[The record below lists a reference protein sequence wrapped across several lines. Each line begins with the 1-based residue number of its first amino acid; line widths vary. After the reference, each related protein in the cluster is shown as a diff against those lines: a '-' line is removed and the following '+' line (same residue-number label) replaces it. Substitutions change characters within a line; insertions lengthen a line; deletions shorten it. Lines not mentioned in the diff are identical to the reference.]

1 MALTPPLAATVQ
13 RHAHAS
19 GLHALSA
26 ALGDLHRDVLRSSGD
41 ESTQVRLS
49 VVNIVAACNDAT
61 LTQRAADALVSIAA
75 RHPARALIVIG
86 NPDAESHIE
95 SDVSL
100 VDTGVGRQYME
111 LVRLDIGGEPAYHLA
126 SIVTPLLIPDIP
138 VHLWLVGAAPTTQAF
153 REEAVALCDRII
165 LDTGA
170 YADASETLQLVA
182 SKLDTYGAALSIGDI
197 AWQRIRPWREAVA
210 IAFDGGDVRPWL
222 RHVAGVEVVSAGATP
237 STDAWLFAGWLASR
251 LTAAES
257 AAPEIGVS
265 SIPSD
270 GIRPGDIVAVR
281 IRCEHAHHAARVR
294 LSRRGASLMTSI
306 DIDDG
311 VVTAATTAL
320 VESSEGELIALL
332 MSDAGHDPL
341 YGEAVARAT
350 SLSTAPEP

>member
-1 MALTPPLAATVQ
+1 MALTPPAAAMQ

-26 ALGDLHRDVLRSSGD
+26 ALGDLHRAVLRSSGD

-61 LTQRAADALVSIAA
+61 FTQRAADALVSIAA
-75 RHPARALIVIG
+75 RHPARGLIVVG
-86 NPDAESHIE
+86 DPDAPAHIE

-100 VDTGVGRQYME
+100 VGTGVGRQYME

-138 VHLWLVGAAPTTQAF
+138 VHLWLVGSAPSTQAF

-182 SKLDTYGAALSIGDI
+182 SKFDTYGVALSIGDI

-210 IAFDGGDVRPWL
+210 IAFDGPEVRPWL
-222 RHVAGVEVVSAGATP
+222 RYVAGVEVVSTGATP

-251 LTAAES
+251 LPAAES
-257 AAPEIGVS
+257 ASPDIGVS

-270 GIRPGDIVAVR
+270 GMRPGDIVAVR
-281 IRCEHAHHAARVR
+281 IRCERAHHAARVR
-294 LSRRGASLMTSI
+294 LSRRAGSLMTSI

-311 VVTAATTAL
+311 VVTTGTMAL
-320 VESSEGELIALL
+320 IESNEGELIALL
-332 MSDAGHDPL
+332 MSDAGHDPM
-341 YGEAVARAT
+341 YGAAVARAT
-350 SLSTAPEP
+350 RLSATQEP